1 MRTCVR
7 MACAGSVRPPVHLP
21 VVAAVA
27 APARSSNIDRL
38 NIALIVASMLLA
50 LRWPFETLLLA
61 YAVLGPLH
69 YMTEISWLHDRNY
82 FLPQRRDAWPLWV
95 GGLGL
100 VLALI
105 VIAGT
110 GSDSLHRAV
119 ENGALFALFG
129 FALILLI
136 TPVWWRRLLALA
148 ALVPLCLW
156 FARSLDLA
164 DSLAGYLPTVIHVY
178 VFTGLFMLVGWLR
191 RRGRDGAVA
200 LLAYA
205 LCPLLCWLAPL
216 DWSVAAS
223 AWAER
228 AFVGT
233 LAGINALILG
243 DAGYAIDRAHL
254 VEHPASI
261 LVTRVLALAYLYHY
275 LNWFSKVEVIG
286 WARISPKRGALIVA
300 LWVFAAGFY
309 FVDYA
314 LGFMLLLTLSFLHVV
329 LEFPLNHRSF
339 REMFGMLR
347 PGDRLSNGRNP

>member
-1 MRTCVR
+1 MARESPGAISSTARTSPD
-7 MACAGSVRPPVHLP
+7 SVATSARP
-21 VVAAVA
+21 A
-27 APARSSNIDRL
+27 NIERL
-38 NIALIVASMLLA
+38 NTALIVASMLFA

-82 FLPQRRDAWPLWV
+82 FLPRRRDAWPLWI
-95 GGLGL
+95 GGT
-100 VLALI
+100 ALI
-105 VIAGT
+105 VAVIAAA
-110 GSDSLHRAV
+110 DADRDLLRRAV

-129 FALILLI
+129 FALVMLL

-148 ALVPLCLW
+148 VLVPVCLW
-156 FARSLDLA
+156 FARSIGLA

-178 VFTGLFMLVGWLR
+178 VFTGLFMLLGWLR
-191 RRGRDGAVA
+191 RPDRDSAGA
-200 LLAYA
+200 LAAY
-205 LCPLLCWLAPL
+205 LMCPLLCWLAPL
-216 DWSVAAS
+216 DWSAAAS
-223 AWAER
+223 GWAER

-233 LAGINALILG
+233 LSSINTLILG
-243 DAGYAIDRAHL
+243 DAGYAIDRTQL

-286 WARISPKRGALIVA
+286 WARISPTRGALIVA

-329 LEFPLNHRSF
+329 LEFPLNHRAF
-339 REMFGMLR
+339 REIGGLLR
-347 PGDRLSNGRNP
+347 TKTAMTTEHR

>member
-1 MRTCVR
+1 
-7 MACAGSVRPPVHLP
+7 
-21 VVAAVA
+21 
-27 APARSSNIDRL
+27 
-38 NIALIVASMLLA
+38 MLLA

-82 FLPQRRDAWPLWV
+82 FLPRRRDAWPLWV
-95 GGLGL
+95 GGT
-100 VLALI
+100 ALI
-105 VIAGT
+105 VAVIAAAEA
-110 GSDSLHRAV
+110 DRDVLRRAV

-216 DWSVAAS
+216 DWSAAAS

-233 LAGINALILG
+233 LAGINTLILG
-243 DAGYAIDRAHL
+243 DAGYAIDRAHV

-286 WARISPKRGALIVA
+286 WARISPARGALIVA

-314 LGFMLLLTLSFLHVV
+314 LGFMLLLD
-329 LEFPLNHRSF
+329 LEFPARGAGVSA
-339 REMFGMLR
+339 ESPGV
-347 PGDRLSNGRNP
+347 PGDVRHAPSGGSAFQSAKSLIRRQRSRRHASQVKPGTFSALERG